1 MTWRFILQPGL
12 LHMLIKSLHSVLIVL
27 SSQANPKLLR
37 PREVK
42 TTQTEAGI
50 KRLISTSVFN
60 LPRLIKNVLIPL
72 KDSNHKP
79 FSPFQQMI
87 LLLILPVSTLSL
99 NLGPPTSKI
108 FLKSVH
114 SSMSQPS
121 TLGLSNHGIC
131 FSHPRGFPHI
141 YLCLQP
147 LLLIAARLVFSK
159 ANFVKLNVSKF
170 SLTPQSPE
178 DECWNL
184 FHYFRGP
191 VGHGLG

>member
-1 MTWRFILQPGL
+1 
-12 LHMLIKSLHSVLIVL
+12 
-27 SSQANPKLLR
+27 
-37 PREVK
+37 
-42 TTQTEAGI
+42 
-50 KRLISTSVFN
+50 
-60 LPRLIKNVLIPL
+60 
-72 KDSNHKP
+72 
-79 FSPFQQMI
+79 MI

-159 ANFVKLNVSKF
+159 ANFFKLNVSKF
-170 SLTPQSPE
+170 SKGTEQRRKSREEKKEGDCHFWGLCRCQRLYTLR
-178 DECWNL
+178 NL
-184 FHYFRGP
+184 FIQQVTR
-191 VGHGLG
+191 GLGSFLSHWGHSHEKLYTYSCLHEACIL